1 MQVNNLEFEREIDTA
16 TKHLSN
22 QKNFKAIKCLNKY
35 LDKDPSND
43 EAWIL
48 LGIAKRRVGKLDEAI
63 ECLKTATE
71 LNTSKIEAW
80 GMLTMT
86 LIDKG
91 KIDEAESII
100 EKAGQLN
107 PYNPKI
113 QFFRDNLV
121 RVYSK
126 FGPFF

>member
-1 MQVNNLEFEREIDTA
+1 MQLNKLEFEREIDTA
-16 TKHLSN
+16 TTYLSK
-22 QKNFKAIKCLNKY
+22 QKNFKAIKSLNKF
-35 LDKDPSND
+35 LDKNPSND
-43 EAWIL
+43 EAWVL

-63 ECLKTATE
+63 ECLKAATE
-71 LNTSKIEAW
+71 LNSSKIEAW

-91 KIDEAESII
+91 KLEEAKSII

>member
-1 MQVNNLEFEREIDTA
+1 MQLNKLEYERGIDTA
-16 TKHLSN
+16 TKYLAN
-22 QKNFKAIKCLNKY
+22 DKNFKAIKFLNKL

-43 EAWIL
+43 EAWLL
-48 LGIAKRRVGKLDEAI
+48 LGIAKRRIGELDDAI
-63 ECLKTATE
+63 KCLKTATE
-71 LNTSKIEAW
+71 INTSKIEAW
-80 GMLTMT
+80 GLLTMT

-91 KIDEAESII
+91 DLRGAEVII
-100 EKAGQLN
+100 EKAGSLN

>member
-1 MQVNNLEFEREIDTA
+1 MQLNKIEYKRGIDTA
-16 TKHLSN
+16 TKYLAN
-22 QKNFKAIKCLNKY
+22 DNNFKAIKFLNKL

-43 EAWIL
+43 EAWLL
-48 LGIAKRRVGKLDEAI
+48 LGIAKRRIGELDDAI
-63 ECLKTATE
+63 KCLKTATE
-71 LNTSKIEAW
+71 INTSKIEAW
-80 GMLTMT
+80 GLLTMT

-91 KIDEAESII
+91 DLRGAEVII
-100 EKAGQLN
+100 EEAGSLN
-107 PYNPKI
+107 PYNPEI

>member
-1 MQVNNLEFEREIDTA
+1 MQVNKLELEKEIDTA
-16 TKHLSN
+16 TNYLAK
-22 QKNFKAIKCLNKY
+22 QKNFKAIKYLNKL
-35 LDKDPSND
+35 LDKDLSND
-43 EAWIL
+43 EVWLL
-48 LGIAKRRVGKLDEAI
+48 LGIANRRVGKLDEAI
-63 ECLKTATE
+63 ECFKTATE

-80 GMLTMT
+80 GILTMT

-91 KIDEAESII
+91 HINEAKTII
-100 EKAGQLN
+100 EKAGKLN

-121 RVYSK
+121 RVYSR

>member
-1 MQVNNLEFEREIDTA
+1 MQLNKIEYERGIDTA
-16 TKHLSN
+16 TKYLAN
-22 QKNFKAIKCLNKY
+22 DNNFKAIKFLNKL

-43 EAWIL
+43 EAWLL
-48 LGIAKRRVGKLDEAI
+48 LGIAKRRIGELDDAI
-63 ECLKTATE
+63 KCLKTATE
-71 LNTSKIEAW
+71 INTSKIEAW
-80 GMLTMT
+80 GLLTMT

-91 KIDEAESII
+91 DLRGAEVII
-100 EKAGQLN
+100 EKAGSLN
-107 PYNPKI
+107 PYNPEI

>member
-1 MQVNNLEFEREIDTA
+1 MQLNKLEYERGIDTA
-16 TKHLSN
+16 TKYLAN
-22 QKNFKAIKCLNKY
+22 DKNFKAIKFLNKL

-43 EAWIL
+43 EAWLL
-48 LGIAKRRVGKLDEAI
+48 LGIAKRRIGELDDAI
-63 ECLKTATE
+63 KCLKTTTE
-71 LNTSKIEAW
+71 INTSKIEAW
-80 GMLTMT
+80 GLLTMT

-91 KIDEAESII
+91 DLRGAEVII
-100 EKAGQLN
+100 EKAGSLN
-107 PYNPKI
+107 PYNPEI

>member
-1 MQVNNLEFEREIDTA
+1 MQLNKLEYERGIDTV
-16 TKHLSN
+16 TKYLAN
-22 QKNFKAIKCLNKY
+22 DANFKAIKFLNKL

-43 EAWIL
+43 EAWLL
-48 LGIAKRRVGKLDEAI
+48 LGIAKRRIGELDDAI
-63 ECLKTATE
+63 KCLKTATE
-71 LNTSKIEAW
+71 INTSKIEAW
-80 GMLTMT
+80 GLLTMT

-91 KIDEAESII
+91 DLREAEVII
-100 EKAGQLN
+100 EKAGSLN

>member
-1 MQVNNLEFEREIDTA
+1 MQLNKIEYERGIDTA
-16 TKHLSN
+16 TKYLANS
-22 QKNFKAIKCLNKY
+22 KNFKAIKFLNKL

-43 EAWIL
+43 EAWLL
-48 LGIAKRRVGKLDEAI
+48 LGIAKRRIGELDDAI
-63 ECLKTATE
+63 KCLKTATE
-71 LNTSKIEAW
+71 INTSKIEAW
-80 GMLTMT
+80 GLLTMT

-91 KIDEAESII
+91 DLREAEVII
-100 EKAGQLN
+100 EKAGSLN

>member
-1 MQVNNLEFEREIDTA
+1 MQLNKLEYERGIDTA
-16 TKHLSN
+16 TKYLAN
-22 QKNFKAIKCLNKY
+22 DKNFKAIKFLNKL

-43 EAWIL
+43 EAWLL
-48 LGIAKRRVGKLDEAI
+48 LGIAKRRIGELDDAI
-63 ECLKTATE
+63 KCLKTATE
-71 LNTSKIEAW
+71 INTSKIEAW
-80 GMLTMT
+80 GLLTMT

-91 KIDEAESII
+91 DLREAEVII
-100 EKAGQLN
+100 EKAGSLN

>member
-1 MQVNNLEFEREIDTA
+1 MQVNKLEFEREIDTA
-16 TKHLSN
+16 TNYLAK
-22 QKNFKAIKCLNKY
+22 QKNSKAIKYLNNL
-35 LDKDPSND
+35 LDKNPSND
-43 EAWIL
+43 EAWLL
-48 LGIAKRRVGKLDEAI
+48 LGIANRRVGNLNEAI
-63 ECLKTATE
+63 ECLKTATD

-80 GMLTMT
+80 GILTMT

-91 KIDEAESII
+91 QIKEAKTII
-100 EKAGQLN
+100 EKAGKLN

-121 RVYSK
+121 RVYSR

>member
-1 MQVNNLEFEREIDTA
+1 MQLNKLEYEKEIDIA
-16 TKHLSN
+16 TNYLSK

-86 LIDKG
+86 LVDKG
-91 KIDEAESII
+91 KIEEAKSII